1 MPLFMSQVILKSGH
15 VQPVWAGHPWV
26 FPQGIAKVRGKPEH
40 GDEVEVHD
48 AKGQPMGRGLFS
60 ENSPIAVRIFSA
72 NPEEHLSRS
81 LIVDRLRVA
90 QAKRAAAGLPQQDGV
105 RTNGYRLF
113 HGEGDG
119 LPGLIVDRFDDVLV
133 MQIGTCGMAMRRD
146 AILDALEEVMA
157 PRAILEKTT
166 ERAATQ
172 EKFELRNGLAR
183 GQEVTELVVAEL
195 GVEYRL
201 PLAELTQKTGF
212 YFDQRPLRA
221 RIAELSSG
229 RRVLDTYSFI
239 GPIGFAAKRG
249 GATEV
254 VCVDSSASAIEL
266 GAQIAHANGLSV
278 EFRKGKAL
286 EVLSEQQANW
296 DLVIADPP
304 KLAQSRS
311 GLEKAMRAF
320 RKIAEESVRAT
331 APSGLVVLSSCSAAL
346 GITQVERCLAL
357 GARDAGRKVSVIE
370 RVFQGADHP
379 FPPAFP
385 EGLYLSTAI
394 AYVE

>member
-1 MPLFMSQVILKSGH
+1 M
-15 VQPVWAGHPWV
+15 
-26 FPQGIAKVRGKPEH
+26 RGKPEH

-60 ENSPIAVRIFSA
+60 EKSPIAVRIFSTD
-72 NPEEHLSRS
+72 PTEHLDRA
-81 LIVDRLRVA
+81 LIVRRFQVA
-90 QAKRAAAGLPQQDGV
+90 EAKRSTAGLPDHIGLL
-105 RTNGYRLF
+105 TNGYRLF

-119 LPGLIVDRFDDVLV
+119 LPGLIVDKFDDVLV
-133 MQIGTCGMAMRRD
+133 VQIGTFGMARRRD
-146 AILDALEEVMA
+146 AILDALEEVFS

-166 ERAATQ
+166 ERAASQ
-172 EKFELRNGLAR
+172 ERFDLKNGVVR
-183 GQEVTELVVAEL
+183 GPEISELVTTEL

-201 PLAELTQKTGF
+201 PLSELTQKTGF

-221 RIAELSSG
+221 RIAALAKG

-239 GPIGFAAKRG
+239 GPIGFAAIRG
-249 GATEV
+249 GASEV
-254 VCVDSSASAIEL
+254 VCVDSSAPAMEL
-266 GAQIAHANGLSV
+266 GAKIAAENGLRV

-286 EVLSEQQANW
+286 DVLGEQAANW
-296 DLVIADPP
+296 DLVVADPP

-320 RKIAEESVRAT
+320 RRIAEASVRAT
-331 APSGLVVLSSCSAAL
+331 APGGIVVLSSCSAAL

-379 FPPAFP
+379 VPPAFP